1 MDIYF
6 FDNENSQLNIYYFM
20 LAQQDY
26 EKKLIKI
33 DFFCGCNFKFYLF
46 DYLRTIKSVNDGKY
60 DMLTE
65 KNSKLL
71 FYSFNKR
78 LEERKNFRTLKLE
91 L

>member
-1 MDIYF
+1 MK
-6 FDNENSQLNIYYFM
+6 
-20 LAQQDY
+20 
-26 EKKLIKI
+26 KKLMKI
-33 DFFCGCNFKFYLF
+33 DFSCGCNFKFYLF

-60 DMLTE
+60 DILTD